1 MENLNETILEGNL
14 TRDCGANERD
24 FIYTQ
29 GGSAVATIS
38 IAVNSAKKLS
48 DGTYGTEVSYF
59 DVKIYGKTAENLKP
73 YLKKG
78 QCVLVVGT
86 LKQDRW
92 EKDGKKFDKVYINSN
107 KVQLR
112 GGKKEEA
119 PQSSYAKEYQQ
130 QQNADGFVEDIP
142 F

>member
-38 IAVNSAKKLS
+38 VAVNSSKKQA

-78 QCVLVVGT
+78 QGVLVVGA

-92 EKDGKKFDKVYINSN
+92 EKDGKKFDKVYINRSMRN
-107 KVQLR
+107 SRTLTDSWKR
-112 GGKKEEA
+112 FRFSA
-119 PQSSYAKEYQQ
+119 MSSGCQKW
-130 QQNADGFVEDIP
+130 EDL
-142 F
+142 

>member
-38 IAVNSAKKLS
+38 IAVNSAKKQS
-48 DGTYGTEVSYF
+48 DGSYGTEVSYF

-92 EKDGKKFDKVYINSN
+92 EKDGKKCDKVYINSN
-107 KVQLR
+107 KIQLR
-112 GGKKEEA
+112 GGKKEEDA
-119 PQSSYAKEYQQ
+119 PKSSYAQEYEQQ
-130 QQNADGFVEDIP
+130 ENGFKEDIP